1 MSGLTDLRL
10 DTTLL
15 TEMQLVTARV
25 LIQTV
30 DDWKNNRLLQEM
42 KLRDI
47 CKGDETGLFFNL
59 QLSKSL
65 TIRGDP
71 CHGKTKSK
79 QHDIQL
85 LACNADGSDNYH
97 HL

>member
-25 LIQTV
+25 LIHRV
-30 DDWKNNRLLQEM
+30 DDWKNNRLLQEI
-42 KLRDI
+42 KDHNLHDI
-47 CKGDETGLFFNL
+47 CKGDETNLFFNL
-59 QLSKSL
+59 QLCKSL
-65 TIRGDP
+65 TIYGDP

-79 QHDIQL
+79 
-85 LACNADGSDNYH
+85 
-97 HL
+97 